1 MISLDCSGS
10 EICNFR
16 SPQKD
21 QELNMD
27 GAQNFII
34 KARIKRI
41 SGNNW
46 RGKILWTG
54 HIPMGRGNE
63 VTFPHLNG
71 VDQALLMPEL
81 VTRAIIY
88 QESSARQMQIPEPA
102 NLDNDFVIVQWDMS
116 EVDENG
122 NSLVPSWKKSIIHQ
136 INIQFEEDSPSKY
149 YIDWVE
155 IGGKTPVKYQDG
167 QLKFPLRTN
176 ESTKRL
182 KGTWAKVKY
191 RAKTTDKFNI
201 FAILAKY
208 RKTY

>member
-1 MISLDCSGS
+1 MISINSSGS

-21 QELNMD
+21 QELNME

-34 KARIKRI
+34 RARIKRI

-46 RGKILWTG
+46 LGKVRWTG
-54 HIPMGRGNE
+54 YTPIGRGNE
-63 VTFPHLNG
+63 VAFPALNG
-71 VDQALLMPEL
+71 IDQALPWLED
-81 VTRAIIY
+81 
-88 QESSARQMQIPEPA
+88 SSRQGEAPEPE
-102 NLDNDFVIVQWDMS
+102 NLDNDFVIAQWDMS
-116 EVDENG
+116 DVDY
-122 NSLVPSWKKSIIHQ
+122 WKKSIIHQ
-136 INIQFEEDSPSKY
+136 INIQFEGSSPSEY
-149 YIDWVE
+149 YIDWIE

-176 ESTKRL
+176 ESAKRL

-208 RKTY
+208 RETY